1 MIIRHAIEIVTRS
14 FYIYIF
20 IIYLTYCNYIMIKII
35 SGIQSTGSLHIGNY
49 LGSIS
54 KNINLQNKYQLNLF
68 VANLHTITVD
78 FDPTQ
83 ARQNIIELVKIYLAS
98 GFDTNKNN
106 IFLQSEINEHA
117 ALGHVLLCHTTM
129 GELERMT
136 QYKDKKQKFVQSNQT
151 IKIPTGLLTYP
162 TLMAADILLYQSDYV
177 CVGDDQKQHLELTR
191 DIAIRMNK
199 RYGELF
205 KVPEPIIAKVGSRIM
220 DLNDPS
226 KKMSKSSLSKKGIIN
241 LDDSREEVLSKIKSA
256 KTDNLN
262 KVNFDYKTQ
271 PEISN
276 LVSIYYGAINDHFN
290 LGLKS
295 AKFNKALDEEV
306 VPIDIIKHF
315 ENKSYKDFKEELFE
329 LIWNILDNIQT
340 NMKKITDE
348 DVMRVLK
355 SGKDK
360 LLPIAQKTLLKV
372 YQKLGMVI

>member
-1 MIIRHAIEIVTRS
+1 
-14 FYIYIF
+14 
-20 IIYLTYCNYIMIKII
+20 MIKII

-83 ARQNIIELVKIYLAS
+83 ARQNIIELLKIYLAS

-276 LVSIYYGAINDHFN
+276 LVSIYYGVINDHFN

-295 AKFNKALDEEV
+295 AKFNKTLDEEV
-306 VPIDIIKHF
+306 TPIDIIKHF

-355 SGKDK
+355 KGKDK
-360 LLPIAQKTLLKV
+360 LLPIAQKTLLNV
-372 YQKLGMVI
+372 YQKLGMDI

>member
-1 MIIRHAIEIVTRS
+1 M
-14 FYIYIF
+14 
-20 IIYLTYCNYIMIKII
+20 NKII

-54 KNINLQNKYQLNLF
+54 KNINLQNKFQLNLF

-78 FDPTQ
+78 FDPSQ
-83 ARQNIIELVKIYLAS
+83 ARDNIINLVKIYLAS
-98 GFDTNKNN
+98 GLDISKNN

-177 CVGDDQKQHLELTR
+177 CVGEDQKQHLELTR

-199 RYGELF
+199 KYGDIF
-205 KVPEPIIAKVGSRIM
+205 KVPEPIIAKVGARIM
-220 DLNDPS
+220 DLSNPS
-226 KKMSKSSLSKKGIIN
+226 KKMSKSSISKKGIIN
-241 LDDSREEVLSKIKSA
+241 LDDSREEVLAKIKSA

-262 KVNFDYKTQ
+262 KINFDYKTQ
-271 PEISN
+271 PEVSN

-290 LGLKS
+290 IGLKS
-295 AKFNKALDEEV
+295 AKYNKNQNEEV
-306 VPIDIIKHF
+306 LPTDIIKYF
-315 ENKSYKDFKEELFE
+315 ENKSYKDLKEELFE
-329 LIWNILDNIQT
+329 LI
-340 NMKKITDE
+340 
-348 DVMRVLK
+348 
-355 SGKDK
+355 
-360 LLPIAQKTLLKV
+360 
-372 YQKLGMVI
+372 

>member
-1 MIIRHAIEIVTRS
+1 M
-14 FYIYIF
+14 
-20 IIYLTYCNYIMIKII
+20 NKII

-78 FDPTQ
+78 FDPLVS
-83 ARQNIIELVKIYLAS
+83 RQNIIQLVKIYLAS
-98 GFDTNKNN
+98 GFDTTKNN

-177 CVGDDQKQHLELTR
+177 CVGEDQKQHLELTR

-199 RYGELF
+199 KYGELF

-220 DLNDPS
+220 DLNNPD

-241 LDDSREEVLSKIKSA
+241 LDDSREEVLAKIKSA

-276 LVSIYYGAINDHFN
+276 LVGIYYGAINDHFN
-290 LGLKS
+290 VGLKS
-295 AKFNKALDEEV
+295 AKYNKSLDEEV
-306 VPIDIIKHF
+306 TPADIINNF

-340 NMKKITDE
+340 NMKNITDE
-348 DVMRVLK
+348 DVLKVLK
-355 SGKDK
+355 NGKEN
-360 LLPIAQKTLLKV
+360 LLPIAQKTLLSV
-372 YQKLGMVI
+372 YQKLGMVV